1 MTEPFTGTR
10 QYNKRAKRREKKK
23 KHIRPSHSALL
34 PGGTFG
40 LCGEVRALYLATLCT
55 SLNEKPFVAMVIP
68 MREFLLTNNEALK
81 RRKVG
86 ETFSRKLVEFPPVCE
101 NTNVD

>member
-10 QYNKRAKRREKKK
+10 QYNKRAKRREKN

-40 LCGEVRALYLATLCT
+40 LCGEVRALYLATLYT

-68 MREFLLTNNEALK
+68 IRQLLLANNEALK
-81 RRKVG
+81 A
-86 ETFSRKLVEFPPVCE
+86 
-101 NTNVD
+101 

>member
-10 QYNKRAKRREKKK
+10 QYNKRAKRRGEKK

-55 SLNEKPFVAMVIP
+55 SLSEKPFVAMAIP
-68 MREFLLTNNEALK
+68 MRQFLLTNNDTLK
-81 RRKVG
+81 RRKVE
-86 ETFSRKLVEFPPVCE
+86 ETFTRVTSCL
-101 NTNVD
+101 